1 MNSQISIIKQ
11 YTSVEDYI
19 EHSFN
24 TFKLKNPK
32 LTKRQI
38 HIQLQDKWKKEQQK
52 YLSIHTKK
60 EQNSINKLDEDYE
73 IYIPIEALNN
83 ETQIK
88 TNKKKNQN
96 KKSTSK
102 NKKQQQQNL
111 SKSFIIKNNTD
122 SSQYSFDINS
132 LEERVSKIQIDEQ
145 NLSKTKPS
153 KNLCRQQINKTNES
167 INNYQNKKNN
177 KKQKKVTF
185 KQSEKISQTID
196 YENVSNEKPI
206 PIQDF
211 INSAN
216 FIDHISIIK
225 ISKNKTNQG
234 QIEID
239 KIKTIVS
246 HTYGLVNHYKDTS
259 NLNLQLFFQVE
270 FHPRSDG
277 TQPDNTFCTAKQAAL
292 YNKDLVLDYLNKNK
306 NIFTQ
311 DCEYYI
317 N

>member
-1 MNSQISIIKQ
+1 MNSQIPITQK

-38 HIQLQDKWKKEQQK
+38 HIQLQDNWKKEQQK

-60 EQNSINKLDEDYE
+60 EQNSIKKLDEDDE

-96 KKSTSK
+96 KKSTNK
-102 NKKQQQQNL
+102 NIKQQQNL
-111 SKSFIIKNNTD
+111 SKSFINKNNTD
-122 SSQYSFDINS
+122 SSQYSFDINL
-132 LEERVSKIQIDEQ
+132 LEQRVSKIQIDEI

-153 KNLCRQQINKTNES
+153 KNICRQQINQTNES
-167 INNYQNKKNN
+167 INNNQNKKNN
-177 KKQKKVTF
+177 KKQKKVTY

-196 YENVSNEKPI
+196 CENVSNEKPI

-216 FIDHISIIK
+216 FIDYISIIK
-225 ISKNKTNQG
+225 LSQKKTNQG

-239 KIKTIVS
+239 KIETIVS

-259 NLNLQLFFQVE
+259 NLNLQLFFQVK

-277 TQPDNTFCTAKQAAL
+277 TQPDNTFCTAKQAAF